1 MLVPSQTAVK
11 GGHGFENAVRMEN
24 LRGEDWDE
32 TQNGAHRVR
41 GMHLISSLLSVVFMC
56 LILLT
61 LKFILGKSKKIIKNE
76 VSQDLMRFW
85 SYEPLVETILLR
97 WRFVNSSEL
106 RFDFV
111 GFGATIKAR
120 HRNLKKRL
128 LIPIL
133 FMSSC
138 LVSTHSKMWILL
150 PSL

>member
-1 MLVPSQTAVK
+1 MQPTLHSKLLFTSRPLNIRLLHTRNVLSKYLKKKSGVTVLVPSQTAVK

-76 VSQDLMRFW
+76 
-85 SYEPLVETILLR
+85 E
-97 WRFVNSSEL
+97 
-106 RFDFV
+106 
-111 GFGATIKAR
+111 
-120 HRNLKKRL
+120 L
-128 LIPIL
+128 LIGCHP
-133 FMSSC
+133 
-138 LVSTHSKMWILL
+138 
-150 PSL
+150 

>member
-1 MLVPSQTAVK
+1 MLVPSQTAMK

-133 FMSSC
+133 FMSFC